1 MLAGEE
7 NIVVV
12 LAANPPAVDA
22 IIGRC
27 QTLTG
32 DTARHAASG
41 RGFGEPI
48 VAAIEASD
56 AG

>member
-7 NIVVV
+7 NVVVV

-22 IIGRC
+22 IIRRW

-48 VAAIEASD
+48 VGAIEASD